1 MVTGQWPG
9 SGPENF
15 TPRIEGMH
23 GFMIFP
29 CLLLTGLKFQE
40 EAFEVDAVRKLRLQ
54 LKRDPC
60 EIQLNMN

>member
-1 MVTGQWPG
+1 
-9 SGPENF
+9 
-15 TPRIEGMH
+15 MH
-23 GFMIFP
+23 GLMLFS

-60 EIQLNMN
+60 EIQLNINFKLGVSRVIEAYREKSC